1 MKEELPLRNCS
12 TTSLRQLS
20 IVDTSALYHV
30 VMYVFTRS
38 ILAGS
43 LLEIYWQGV
52 YLKEAGEKRKVGL
65 AMQSQYKPFV
75 DAAIKS
81 QVLIIT
87 SQASIT
93 DIQSWISVNIFIG
106 QWGSNVQACKSW
118 RVLSL
123 QLQDPGTRALP
134 SRNG

>member
-1 MKEELPLRNCS
+1 MMEELPLRNCS

-43 LLEIYWQGV
+43 LLELYWQGVYLKYIDRESTRIILTGSLLEIYWQGV

-81 QVLIIT
+81 QVLTIT
-87 SQASIT
+87 SQASINY
-93 DIQSWISVNIFIG
+93 IRS
-106 QWGSNVQACKSW
+106 
-118 RVLSL
+118 
-123 QLQDPGTRALP
+123 
-134 SRNG
+134 